1 MVHFPFS
8 LYTCEVWFHALRE
21 ENKLKLF
28 GNKVLRKMFGPKKD
42 EGSGEFGLLCNEEL
56 CV

>member
-1 MVHFPFS
+1 
-8 LYTCEVWFHALRE
+8 VWFHALRE